1 MTNKYYIKFGIS
13 NRKNAGSKAMR
24 DIMHLLDEQGYRP
37 MPALPVST
45 HKIIKL
51 IVDIPLLVLVVLL
64 LVRTKGSIIYTIP
77 SNSLRI
83 KILYALRKV
92 LGFRFIC
99 FINDIEQFR
108 MPTSVKYA
116 KEEMDSIAKADYIL
130 APNQQSIQIL
140 RNQYHIDKPMTAVGV
155 WDYLSDYHPNTL
167 NQEECQELQSKDVIA
182 YAGNLKKSPFIY
194 QLGNVPLPFY
204 LWGDGVEKSLPD
216 NVHHQGAVM
225 PDELPVL
232 LEKCSWGL
240 VWDGPFIET
249 CDGQLGTYLRFNNAH
264 KCGLYLAA
272 GLPLIVWKESGMAS
286 FVESHHVGICIKS
299 ITELP
304 ERLKSIPA
312 EEYCSIRRCVHE
324 ESKRISQGFYFLQ
337 ALHQVE
343 RKRLTLLWRRLQPME
358 AGKDVILVPKH
369 LGKELDYS
377 IQIVCGY
384 DKETLEKIPADCKE
398 NISFIKRPLSFI
410 PKQRIPVYIC
420 YMLGHA
426 RKIDLLMCF
435 HRKSETLLNLIFY
448 KCLNWKGKV
457 YVKLDTE
464 WGKEWDISSKP
475 GAKRW
480 LHHLMNRLFLACCHT
495 LSCETEQGYHY
506 LIQQSPYKQQFAKKL
521 VFLPNAFD
529 EETFK
534 SLHIRERNFEEKENL
549 MITVGRIGTVQKNT
563 EMLLEAIK
571 QIDLKEWKIGL
582 IGSIEADFQPTIDK
596 FYADYPHFKERVIF
610 TGPIYERKEL
620 WDWYNRAKVFVLT
633 STWESFGIVLTEAQ
647 RFCNYLISTNVGGAS
662 SLTQQGKYGML
673 IPQQDVAA
681 LADKMQAII
690 DQTVNINVYA
700 SKESPALSYAEA
712 VKPLAI
718 HLGYSKQ
725 GMA

>member
-51 IVDIPLLVLVVLL
+51 VVDIPLLVFIVLL
-64 LVRTKGSIIYTIP
+64 LVRTRGSIIYTIP

-108 MPTSVKYA
+108 MPTSAKYA

-155 WDYLSDYHPNTL
+155 WDYLSDYHPSAL
-167 NQEECQELQSKDVIA
+167 NQEEYQELQSKDVIA

-194 QLGNVPLPFY
+194 QLGTVPLPFN

-286 FVESHHVGICIKS
+286 FVESHHVGICIES

-312 EEYCSIRRCVHE
+312 EEYCSIRRSVFE

-343 RKRLTLLWRRLQPME
+343 RQRLTLLWRRLQPME
-358 AGKDVILVPKH
+358 AGKDVILIPKY
-369 LGKELDYS
+369 LGKELDYN

-384 DKETLEKIPADCKE
+384 DKETLEKMPADCKGS
-398 NISFIKRPLSFI
+398 ITFIKRPLSFI
-410 PKQRIPVYIC
+410 PKQRIPIYIR

-435 HRKSETLLNLIFY
+435 HRKPETFINLIFY
-448 KCLNWKGKV
+448 RCLNWSGKA

-464 WGKEWDISSKP
+464 CGKEWDISSKH
-475 GAKRW
+475 GMKRV
-480 LHHLMNRLFLACCHT
+480 LHHLMNRLFLSCCHT

-506 LIQQSPYKQQFAKKL
+506 LTQQSPYKKQFAKKL
-521 VFLPNAFD
+521 VLLPNAFD
-529 EETFK
+529 EETFE
-534 SLHIRERNFEEKENL
+534 SLHIKERSFEEKEYL
-549 MITVGRIGTVQKNT
+549 MITVGRIGTAQKNT
-563 EMLLEAIK
+563 EMMLEAIK
-571 QIDLKEWKIGL
+571 QIDLKEWTICL
-582 IGSIEADFQPTIDK
+582 IGSIEEDFLPVIDR
-596 FYADYPHFKERVIF
+596 FFAEYPHLKERVIF
-610 TGPIYERKEL
+610 TGPVYDKKEL
-620 WDWYNRAKVFVLT
+620 WNWYNRAKVFVLT

-647 RFCNYLISTNVGGAS
+647 RFRNYLISTEVGGAS
-662 SLTQQGKYGML
+662 SLIQQDKYGTI
-673 IPQQDVAA
+673 IPQNDHVA
-681 LADKMQAII
+681 LANKLQDII
-690 DQTVNINVYA
+690 NETVNINVYA
-700 SKESPALSYAEA
+700 PNESPALSYAEA
-712 VKPLAI
+712 VKPLAK
-718 HLGYSKQ
+718 HVTD
-725 GMA
+725 